1 MEVLVGST
9 LGIDVSSASAFV
21 RERAAAAAAAAQVGD
36 ESETGFRAG
45 RSGKPE
51 EEEEEEGDSSS
62 SKSSS
67 IGVPDDSDEEGEED
81 GVASSEDAKGGLRKG
96 GFGSFG
102 SLASLEDSLPIKR
115 GLSNHFSGK
124 SKSFG
129 NLSEANL
136 TDVVSSAKDLEKPEH
151 PFNKKRRILRW
162 SKNFPLLSTARSM
175 PLFPLSEEDDDA
187 PDHREAGAD
196 DDDDDVDCGDGGYGE
211 RGSAVGAS
219 RFAGRRH
226 GRKHSV
232 FKSSSCFA
240 LSDLHE
246 EDEGDE
252 EEEEEDDEE
261 N

>member
-1 MEVLVGST
+1 MEVLVGSA
-9 LGIDVSSASAFV
+9 LGIEVSSATAFV
-21 RERAAAAAAAAQVGD
+21 RERAAAAAAAARAGD
-36 ESETGFRAG
+36 DPETGFGAG
-45 RSGKPE
+45 RSAKPDE
-51 EEEEEEGDSSS
+51 EDDDVDDSSS
-62 SKSSS
+62 AKSSS
-67 IGVPDDSDEEGEED
+67 IGAPDDSDDDDEEED
-81 GVASSEDAKGGLRKG
+81 GVASSEDAAKGKG

-124 SKSFG
+124 SKSFN

-136 TDVVSSAKDLEKPEH
+136 TEVVGSAKDLEKPEH

-162 SKNFPLLSTARSM
+162 SKNFPFLPTARSM
-175 PLFPLSEEDDDA
+175 PLFPLSEEEDDDA
-187 PDHREAGAD
+187 GDHLEAD
-196 DDDDDVDCGDGGYGE
+196 HDGDGEEDDGDGE
-211 RGSAVGAS
+211 RGKAAVAAAS
-219 RFAGRRH
+219 RFSGRQ

-246 EDEGDE
+246 EDE
-252 EEEEEDDEE
+252 EEDDDDDDEG